1 MADAADLG
9 IFAGEALT
17 RHGTLSRR
25 TATWEEAT
33 ETHTRASDGSY
44 IERDGVLKSADTNVP
59 RVEWIDTDADG
70 TRDTPTLLLEGARTN
85 EWTYS
90 ELLGSAQYTLVFCTE
105 SANDIAAPDGYTTAD
120 KLVETTDNNE
130 HRIQGAAPTM
140 TDNTGQTVSLY
151 AKADERSEFLVRCYD
166 KSTSVVAS
174 CFFDL
179 SDGTIG
185 TESGTSNNS
194 IEDVGNGW
202 YRCVVADWDAGSGG
216 GSPQVHIPMSSGSE
230 VISYVGDAA
239 KGMHF
244 WGLQFEAD
252 APFASSYISTESY
265 NLNGGGFLELP
276 GASGDY
282 ASAPDSAALS
292 VTGDIDMRVAH
303 TPPAWNPATN
313 STLISKYTAGDFSW
327 LFEVRTNGTLRLVWS
342 VDGSATISVFSTAAL
357 VASGGDIL
365 LFRATLDVDN
375 GASGYDVAFYTKVT
389 TSSTR
394 SADIN
399 SHTGWTQLGTT
410 VTGGS
415 TTSIFD
421 SAHIVEIGSYTTG
434 TSGALTGPV
443 QRAQIYNGIAG
454 TLVFDA
460 DFTDISTHAATRTSV
475 TEKANSAV
483 VTVHSNSAATTRSAD
498 ALYFDWPFAPQEMTV
513 YCKFTERGTAQV
525 NGLVVLEVGAAAG
538 GDPRLFVETASAK
551 YRLSHDIGA
560 THVNVS
566 AAAAPSIGDTVELRG
581 VLTATGAVFMGQ
593 SINAAAE
600 VVTATSGVAA
610 LQGSW
615 AAPRLYIG
623 AEGAGN
629 TGFNAF
635 HSIKVSRGTKTMA
648 EMRLL

>member
-85 EWTYS
+85 DFTYS
-90 ELLGSAQYTLVFCTE
+90 EQLDNAAWTKTRTSIGAIDTIT
-105 SANDIAAPDGYTTAD
+105 APDGYLTAE
-120 KLVETTDNNE
+120 KLIEDSSPSTNHVLVRNTP
-130 HRIQGAAPTM
+130 AM
-140 TDNTGQTVSLY
+140 TDDTDQAVSLY
-151 AKADERSEFLVRCYD
+151 AKAGERTEIRVLLYD
-166 KSTSVVAS
+166 KAAVERHVW
-174 CFFDL
+174 FDL
-179 SDGTIG
+179 SAGTVG
-185 TESGTSNNS
+185 TETSATGT
-194 IEDVGNGW
+194 IEDVGDGW
-202 YRCVVADWDAGSGG
+202 YRCGIVANSNNGG
-216 GSPQVHIPMSSGSE
+216 NQPEVYTYLGSGSE
-230 VISYVGDAA
+230 TVVYSGDGAS
-239 KGMHF
+239 GCYL
-244 WGLQFEAD
+244 WGYQFETD
-252 APFASSYISTESY
+252 KPFVSSYISTDSY
-265 NLNGGGFLELP
+265 NLNGGGFLDLP